1 MHRER
6 VKVDRLV
13 KVRNDLQHEMRRD
26 SQMALP
32 CVTKLNLREEEL
44 EQSRL
49 ELQSVNANLDTQ
61 RTVYT
66 KLQSANHELNTR
78 NIRLRNSIHSRGLE
92 RVDSQEPLA
101 LQPEGE
107 TVH

>member
-44 EQSRL
+44 EQSTSKS
-49 ELQSVNANLDTQ
+49 Q
-61 RTVYT
+61 
-66 KLQSANHELNTR
+66 
-78 NIRLRNSIHSRGLE
+78 SIHLAHETKKCS
-92 RVDSQEPLA
+92 SQIAIA
-101 LQPEGE
+101 L
-107 TVH
+107 TVLILKTHFR